1 MTAESSETEQA
12 SSDQLASVS
21 AALGSV
27 ISFRTIY
34 IFLFGGLGLIVIAV
48 IAASWLM
55 IEQIK
60 ADGWIEHTLQ
70 IQEDAREYE
79 VLVQNMELGFRGY
92 ILSRNPR
99 FLEPYATARAD
110 IPRMHERLLGRVGDN
125 KEQMARLEHIARLL
139 TVHQILIDKALDAAT
154 KANFEGAVLL
164 FSKSLDDRVMPDLQY
179 EFAAFQQEETSLL
192 GQRRAEAE
200 ALSGWM
206 IGAAGVAMS
215 GAIITL
221 CLAII
226 LSRRRYLALARNEM
240 TLSLENSELVKS
252 MRRRAEE
259 LATARDQAEESTR
272 RAEAL
277 LRDVHHRVGNSLQL
291 VAAFLGLQANQS
303 DNDDCVA
310 ALRAARD
317 RVLSIASAQRRLRI
331 SESGDSVEAP
341 DFIKAIVED
350 LRVNLQEVGPV
361 TLESSSE
368 DLQLLSKDAV
378 SIGVIVTEL
387 ATNAVKYAFPDGT
400 EGTVTVSLTSRHDG
414 ETYVLRVSDDG
425 IGLESSVSSPSG
437 GLGSRIVDRLAAAL
451 GGEVERGELATGSE
465 RPGTVV
471 SVIFPNPRLI

>member
-1 MTAESSETEQA
+1 VNQESSETDITSTQ
-12 SSDQLASVS
+12 QFGSVS

-27 ISFRTIY
+27 MSFRTIY

-55 IEQIK
+55 MEQIK
-60 ADGWIEHTLQ
+60 ADSWIEHTLQ

-79 VLVQNMELGFRGY
+79 VLVQDMELGFRGY

-110 IPRMHERLLGRVGDN
+110 IPRMQERLQGRVGDN
-125 KEQMARLEHIARLL
+125 KEQMARLERIAKLL
-139 TVHQILIDKALDAAT
+139 VSHQVLIDKALDAAT

-164 FSKSLDDRVMPDLQY
+164 FSKSLENRIIPDLHF
-179 EFAAFQQEETSLL
+179 EFAAFQREETSLL
-192 GQRRAEAE
+192 AQRRAEAE

-206 IGAAGVAMS
+206 LGAAGVAMG
-215 GAIITL
+215 GAVITL

-240 TLSLENSELVKS
+240 TLSMENSELVKS

-259 LATARDQAEESTR
+259 LAAARDEAEESTR

-303 DNDDCVA
+303 DNDECVA

-317 RVLSIASAQRRLRI
+317 RVLAIASAQRRLRI

-361 TLESSSE
+361 TLESNSE

-387 ATNAVKYAFPDGT
+387 ATNAVKYAFPGNA

-425 IGLESSVSSPSG
+425 VGLDSGSSTLSG

-451 GGEVERGELATGSE
+451 GGDVERTELVAGTE

>member
-1 MTAESSETEQA
+1 MNQESSETDITSTQ
-12 SSDQLASVS
+12 QFGSVS

-27 ISFRTIY
+27 MSFRTIY

-55 IEQIK
+55 MEQIK
-60 ADGWIEHTLQ
+60 ADSWIEHTLQ

-79 VLVQNMELGFRGY
+79 VLVQDMELGFRGY

-110 IPRMHERLLGRVGDN
+110 IPRMQERLQGRVGDN
-125 KEQMARLEHIARLL
+125 KEQMARLERIAKLL
-139 TVHQILIDKALDAAT
+139 VSHQVLIDKALDAAT

-164 FSKSLDDRVMPDLQY
+164 FSKSLENRIIPDLHF
-179 EFAAFQQEETSLL
+179 EFAAFQKEETSLL
-192 GQRRAEAE
+192 AQRRAEAE

-206 IGAAGVAMS
+206 LGAAGVAMG
-215 GAIITL
+215 GAVITL

-240 TLSLENSELVKS
+240 TLSMENSELVKS

-259 LATARDQAEESTR
+259 LAAARDEAEESTR

-303 DNDDCVA
+303 DNDECVA

-317 RVLSIASAQRRLRI
+317 RVLAIASAQRRLRI

-361 TLESSSE
+361 TLESNSE

-387 ATNAVKYAFPDGT
+387 ATNAVKYAFPGNA

-425 IGLESSVSSPSG
+425 VGLDSGSSTLSG

-451 GGEVERGELATGSE
+451 GGDVERTEFAAGTE